1 MGGRRASVLVALTV
15 GFVVTAG
22 GAAQAAPSTGSV
34 DPVVLPA
41 GEVVA
46 PPIDCSTTVAH
57 PRPAIVLPGA
67 DGTTSDTADQWSTV
81 TSAVR
86 ESGTCT
92 PVFQGGVVDGRRWAG
107 NIPDEAAQ
115 LAEFVTSVKDATGA
129 DTVDLVAHSAGTV
142 VSNYYLKV
150 LGGAQNVTNAVFL
163 APEGRDCDG
172 AGFLATYGIHNPP
185 VTPVQA
191 LQALPFLSPLLGHAS
206 PELAVALQLAPGSEV
221 HTTVFGDGSITQ
233 PGVSYSVLATAND
246 AIATPAGTCS
256 FITEP
261 GVTNTLF
268 EEAYPDVPAVDHSS
282 LRSSPYTAAWI
293 VEQLA
298 AEGR

>member
-22 GAAQAAPSTGSV
+22 GAAQAVPSTGSV

-46 PPIDCSTTVAH
+46 PPIDCSPTVAH
-57 PRPAIVLPGA
+57 PRPVIVLPGA

-92 PVFQGGVVDGRRWAG
+92 LVFQGGVVDGRRWAG

-150 LGGAQNVTNAVFL
+150 LGGAQDVTHAVFL

-185 VTPVQA
+185 ITPVQA

-221 HTTVFGDGSITQ
+221 HTTVFGDGPITR

-246 AIATPAGTCS
+246 EIATPAGTCS

-268 EEAYPDVPAVDHSS
+268 EEAYPDALAVDHSS
-282 LRSSPYTAAWI
+282 LRSSPYAADWI
-293 VEQLA
+293 LGQLA
-298 AEGR
+298 TEGR